1 MRRKDC
7 FEVTERLRADG
18 SVETPL
24 DEAKV
29 RGELIPA
36 LKAGGYRAVAIC
48 LLNAYANPAHEKRLA
63 ALIAEALPGVL
74 VTCSHQVA
82 REFREFERASTT
94 LLSAYVQP
102 VIDGYL
108 HRFESKL
115 ADAGFKGRFTVMQS
129 NGGRLPAEAMRESAI
144 TALYS
149 GPAAGV
155 VGATRQAARSGFKD
169 LITFDMGGTST
180 DVCLVQDGRPSL
192 ASESEIDGLP
202 IRTPV
207 LDIVSVGAGG
217 GSIAWV
223 DDGGMLRVGPQ
234 SAGADPGPACY
245 GKGGTEPATTD
256 AHIVIGTIRPGA
268 FLGGRMTSRRRG
280 RAARLRAA
288 RRHASALGIEQ
299 AAAAALQLADA
310 NIVRAIQ
317 LVSTER
323 GRDPRDY
330 ALVPFGGAGPL
341 HAARIAEE
349 LGISTIVVP
358 PNAGV
363 ISAYGLV
370 ASDYTKF
377 DAVTRK
383 MKLDD
388 AAAQEAGSIF
398 GEMRRTAG
406 RAVRR
411 HEAAG
416 RADLHPHARHALRR
430 PGLRGRR
437 RDPRRPL
444 ALARRADLAELF
456 ADAHHRIFM
465 HGATLDRPV
474 EIVTLRVG
482 ATLPIDV
489 AARASTA
496 RQLAARAPERTAG
509 SSTARPGSTAPA
521 HHRRGADPG
530 RRSAARRDRGL
541 YRDHLGAARLDS
553 RARPGR
559 QSHPAEI
566 AHEPHRTLDPY
577 RLCRHQ
583 PGADRLGAR
592 DGREA
597 DPLGLLD
604 HPARG
609 ARRLGRPDGPPRQHR
624 GAGRADPHAA
634 RPDRRDAARL
644 PQRHPVETL
653 KEGDFLINNDPFE
666 GGQHIPD
673 VFIFTPI
680 FVAGRVV
687 GFGAS
692 VAHHLDLGGGAPG
705 LNIHCLRRLPGRA
718 ALPARQATTSSAT
731 GTAARSSGWCTAN
744 VRVPDLT
751 IGDFNAQFAANAIG
765 VLRVI
770 AALRA
775 LRRRQGRS
783 GDGGDA
789 GLLRAPRARR
799 HRPGAQGHL
808 LRRGCGRRRRPH
820 RRAAGGE
827 GQGHRSP
834 SDTVEIDFEGTC
846 ARSSA
851 TSTAPTRAR
860 CRRRSPA

>member
-1 MRRKDC
+1 MRVGVEVGGTFTDLVAVEGGRVVVTKVPSTPRAPDVGAFAALTASGIDLSRIEDLGHGSTVATNAVLERKGAAVAFVATQGFRDLLFMQRHDRRNIYDLFYAKPAPPVRRKDC
-7 FEVTERLRADG
+7 FEVVERLAADG

-24 DEAKV
+24 DEAKITSALV
-29 RGELIPA
+29 PA
-36 LKAGGYRAVAIC
+36 LRDGGYRAVAVC
-48 LLNAYANPAHEKRLA
+48 LLNAYANPAHEQRLA
-63 ALIAEALPGVL
+63 RLITDALPGVL

-115 ADAGFKGRFTVMQS
+115 SDAGFTGRFTVMQS
-129 NGGRLPAEAMRESAI
+129 NGGRLPADAMRQSAI

-245 GKGGTEPATTD
+245 GRGGTEPAITD

-268 FLGGRMTSRRRG
+268 FLGGKMNLDG
-280 RAARLRAA
+280 EAARKVFEPVAGRFGL
-288 RRHASALGIEQ
+288 SIEQ
-299 AAAAALQLADA
+299 AASSALQLADA

-383 MKLDD
+383 MKLDE
-388 AAAQEAGSIF
+388 AAAKEAGKLF
-398 GEMRRTAG
+398 AEMRQR
-406 RAVRR
+406 
-411 HEAAG
+411 
-416 RADLHPHARHALRR
+416 
-430 PGLRGRR
+430 
-437 RDPRRPL
+437 
-444 ALARRADLAELF
+444 LARQFADMKLPGELAYTHTLDMRFVGQAFEVGVEIPADRLGSLDARYLAELF
-456 ADAHHRIFM
+456 ADAHHRTFM

-482 ATLPIDV
+482 ATLPIGTPPRLD
-489 AARASTA
+489 RDKETS
-496 RQLAARAPERTAG
+496 RPPERTKIFHGDGWIACERYDAEAEKVVG
-509 SSTARPGSTAPA
+509 PAVIEGYTATTWVPPGWTATLDA
-521 HHRRGADPG
+521 ADNLIL
-530 RRSAARRDRGL
+530 RRS
-541 YRDHLGAARLDS
+541 S
-553 RARPGR
+553 
-559 QSHPAEI
+559 
-566 AHEPHRTLDPY
+566 
-577 RLCRHQ
+577 
-583 PGADRLGAR
+583 
-592 DGREA
+592 
-597 DPLGLLD
+597 
-604 HPARG
+604 
-609 ARRLGRPDGPPRQHR
+609 
-624 GAGRADPHAA
+624 
-634 RPDRRDAARL
+634 
-644 PQRHPVETL
+644 
-653 KEGDFLINNDPFE
+653 
-666 GGQHIPD
+666 
-673 VFIFTPI
+673 
-680 FVAGRVV
+680 
-687 GFGAS
+687 
-692 VAHHLDLGGGAPG
+692 
-705 LNIHCLRRLPGRA
+705 
-718 ALPARQATTSSAT
+718 
-731 GTAARSSGWCTAN
+731 
-744 VRVPDLT
+744 
-751 IGDFNAQFAANAIG
+751 
-765 VLRVI
+765 
-770 AALRA
+770 
-775 LRRRQGRS
+775 
-783 GDGGDA
+783 
-789 GLLRAPRARR
+789 
-799 HRPGAQGHL
+799 
-808 LRRGCGRRRRPH
+808 
-820 RRAAGGE
+820 
-827 GQGHRSP
+827 
-834 SDTVEIDFEGTC
+834 
-846 ARSSA
+846 
-851 TSTAPTRAR
+851 
-860 CRRRSPA
+860 